1 MPAQTVIKVR
11 RDTATNWA
19 STSPAAKTLAQGEI
33 GLETDTGK
41 FKVGVENPTSTWN
54 SLPYA
59 NPTDLVTAVSGALS
73 VSSGTLS
80 VSGITRYTGSTDT
93 LDGSNPYPKV
103 TVKSGSTGPVSP
115 AVGDVWIKYTA

>member
-1 MPAQTVIKVR
+1 MPVNTVIRVR
-11 RDTATNWA
+11 RDESTVWA
-19 STSPAAKTLAQGEI
+19 ETSPSAKTLAQGEI

-41 FKVGVENPTSTWN
+41 FKIGVGSPSSTWN

-80 VSGITRYTGSTDT
+80 VSGVTRYVDSSDVLVTG
-93 LDGSNPYPKV
+93 NPYPKV
-103 TVKSGSTGPVSP
+103 TVKGGSTGPASP
-115 AVGDVWIKYTA
+115 SVGDVWIKF